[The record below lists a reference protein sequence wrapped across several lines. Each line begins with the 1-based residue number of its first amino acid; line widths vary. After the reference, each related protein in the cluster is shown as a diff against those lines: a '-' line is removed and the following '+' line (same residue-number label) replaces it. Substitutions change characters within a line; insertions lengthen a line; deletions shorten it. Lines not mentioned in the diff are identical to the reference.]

1 MGALYAGALRR
12 GDPLEAVY
20 PDGRRETVPVDA
32 WRGPLLPA
40 DESVLT
46 RCTGPTLDVGCG
58 PGRMAA
64 ALRARGVPA
73 LGIDTDVAAV
83 QLARAAGA
91 VVRRCDVFGHVPGA
105 GGWATALLVDGN
117 IGIGGAPLVLLRR
130 VAALTGAAGRLLV
143 EVEGPT
149 ARSALVELRLASGGA
164 VSPPFRWA
172 RLAVHDVGTVAALAS
187 LRVEHLWEEAG
198 RWFVALR
205 AD

>member
-12 GDPLEAVY
+12 GDVLEAVY

-40 DESVLT
+40 DESVLA
-46 RCTGPTLDVGCG
+46 RCAGPTLDIGCG

-64 ALRARGVPA
+64 ALRARGIPA

-91 VVRRCDVFGHVPGA
+91 LVRRCDVFGHVPGE

-130 VAALTGAAGRLLV
+130 VAALTGPAGRVLV

-149 ARSALVELRLASGGA
+149 ARSALVELRLASGDD
-164 VSPPFRWA
+164 VSAPFRWA
-172 RLAVHDVGTVAALAS
+172 RLAVQDVGTVAAVAS
-187 LRVEHLWEEAG
+187 LRVEQLWEEAG